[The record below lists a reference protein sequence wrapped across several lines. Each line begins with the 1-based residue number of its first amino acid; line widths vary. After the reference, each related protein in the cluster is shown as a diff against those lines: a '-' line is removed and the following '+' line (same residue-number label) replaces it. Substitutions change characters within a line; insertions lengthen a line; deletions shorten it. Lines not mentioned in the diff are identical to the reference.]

1 MGSTANRFE
10 RSTFAAPLQM
20 PSVDA
25 VRPLPDTVVLK
36 RMTTALFKRYQQVYE
51 WHYSTWPT
59 AAAFE
64 AQNGVGYDDSNMKMI
79 YHCVC
84 VSLSLFLSLCVCVSL
99 SPTLYLFVC
108 VSFCL
113 SLFLSLAL
121 SLSHSFC
128 LSINLDLPRSKP
140 KISAV
145 QAYANACNSD
155 DCLLAGGT

>member
-64 AQNGVGYDDSNMKMI
+64 AKNGVGYEDSNMKMI

-84 VSLSLFLSLCVCVSL
+84 VSLSLSLSLCVCLSL
-99 SPTLYLFVC
+99 SR
-108 VSFCL
+108 SFCL
-113 SLFLSLAL
+113 SRFLSLAL
-121 SLSHSFC
+121 SVSRSFC
-128 LSINLDLPRSKP
+128 LSVNLDLPRSKP

>member
-1 MGSTANRFE
+1 
-10 RSTFAAPLQM
+10 M

-64 AQNGVGYDDSNMKMI
+64 AKNGVGYEDSNMKMI

-84 VSLSLFLSLCVCVSL
+84 LSLPLFISVCVCLSLSRSLSLSVCVFLSFALSVS
-99 SPTLYLFVC
+99 C
-108 VSFCL
+108 SFCL

-121 SLSHSFC
+121 SVC
-128 LSINLDLPRSKP
+128 LSISICL
-140 KISAV
+140 V
-145 QAYANACNSD
+145 QNQKYLLCKRMLTHAILMTV
-155 DCLLAGGT
+155 CLLEVLSVE

>member
-64 AQNGVGYDDSNMKMI
+64 AKNGVGYEDSNMKMI

-84 VSLSLFLSLCVCVSL
+84 VSLSLSLSLCVCLSL
-99 SPTLYLFVC
+99 SR
-108 VSFCL
+108 SFCL
-113 SLFLSLAL
+113 SLFLSLTL
-121 SLSHSFC
+121 SVSLSISIC
-128 LSINLDLPRSKP
+128 L
-140 KISAV
+140 V
-145 QAYANACNSD
+145 QNQKYLLCKRMLTHAILMTV
-155 DCLLAGGT
+155 CLLELLSVE

>member
-84 VSLSLFLSLCVCVSL
+84 VSLSLFISLCVCLSVSR
-99 SPTLYLFVC
+99 
-108 VSFCL
+108 SFCL
-113 SLFLSLAL
+113 LLFLSLAL
-121 SLSHSFC
+121 SVSRSFC
-128 LSINLDLPRSKP
+128 LSVNLDLPRSKP